1 MLCKLQTY
9 PIAVVSNLI
18 KDKAIQQFPIR
29 FSAKRL
35 AFCGIGGLSIN
46 LTLAAD
52 CILLLVS
59 VLCIVQTAAAFAAV
73 PQPSSSLGSMLLLAA
88 VGIVLTAYFCLVR
101 IPQTLHLRRNVRSIL
116 QALNRPEAQPWK
128 LVAIPFYV
136 ARHTRSQTFY
146 AYNAEIGGQT
156 QEIEFSGNS
165 FEPVRYHGNCLA
177 FAPRHG
183 GAAVP
188 IDTALRT
195 IRGLTRAERCEMIRQ
210 IEEIVEFQIL

>member
-1 MLCKLQTY
+1 M
-9 PIAVVSNLI
+9 
-18 KDKAIQQFPIR
+18 QQFPIR
-29 FSAKRL
+29 LPAKRL
-35 AFCGIGGLSIN
+35 AVGGIGGFNIN
-46 LTLAAD
+46 LAVAVDFT
-52 CILLLVS
+52 LLLVS
-59 VLCIVQTAAAFAAV
+59 VLCIAQAAAFTAA
-73 PQPSSSLGSMLLLAA
+73 PQPPNSFGSLLLLAA
-88 VGIVLTAYFCLVR
+88 VGIGLTAYFCLVR
-101 IPQTLHLRRNVRSIL
+101 IPQTLRLSRNVRAIL

-136 ARHTRSQTFY
+136 SRHTRSQTFY

-156 QEIEFSGNS
+156 QEIEFSGDS

-195 IRGLTRAERCEMIRQ
+195 IRGLTRAERREMIRQ
-210 IEEIVEFQIL
+210 IEELVEVQIL